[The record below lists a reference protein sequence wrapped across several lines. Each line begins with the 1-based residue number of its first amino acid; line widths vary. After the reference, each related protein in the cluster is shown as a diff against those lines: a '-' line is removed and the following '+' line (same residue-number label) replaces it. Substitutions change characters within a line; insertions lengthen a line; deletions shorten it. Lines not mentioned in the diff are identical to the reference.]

1 MYPVSDDY
9 VKAIQSRTTT
19 CSWSG
24 TLTLSGGTSVEFGTG
39 QMVQGKTRLVRE
51 CCTGDDLKFGT
62 VSSAELTIGLR
73 LDVDRYSVIGGA
85 VSLTYSLDLPGGGA
99 EPVPL
104 GEFLVSDATR
114 SGDVLTI
121 HAYDDVAKL
130 DSPYSAQLRGKAY
143 DMLSLACG
151 SCGVRLGMT
160 REEVEALPNG
170 KVDTYVYE
178 PDKYVDTWRDVV
190 GYVAG
195 MTGTIAVVDPARG
208 LVLRQYLMKP
218 QRDIPASWRYSSE
231 FADYRTGYVSVKAT
245 YAAGK
250 SVDTGDAGGTGLTY
264 DMGTNPLMQ
273 WPLQDARRAAVKA
286 IATQLSTV
294 SYVPFEVKTPQDP
307 SLMPGDVLS
316 FSGGTAP
323 ENALCAITSMEL
335 SVNGS
340 MTLKGTG
347 ANPRLRGSKTQTQRS
362 ISDAVAGIDTEQM
375 YYYTFESSTD
385 AKVGD
390 GGTVDVVTM
399 QYVTTKNRNV
409 EFHAE
414 VDCEV
419 ETTESGDSLG
429 DCVVWATY
437 VLNGVVLDAKPTETW
452 QDGRH
457 LLHLMRTWQSTPNVN
472 GTFVVR
478 LSAEGGTVS
487 VPARGARA
495 YMAGQG
501 LAGKNDWDGIV
512 RASDTFPGV
521 APPAAVGRYAS
532 DVSTSFQTPVP
543 ADVSDRFAGIDVA
556 SLGIVGDV
564 ADSASATPGDKG

>member
-73 LDVDRYSVIGGA
+73 LDVDRYAAIGGT
-85 VSLTYSLDLPGGGA
+85 VSLTYSLDLTGGGA
-99 EPVPL
+99 ESVPL
-104 GEFLVSDATR
+104 GEFRVSDATR

-121 HAYDDVAKL
+121 HAYDDVSRLSVA
-130 DSPYSAQLRGKAY
+130 YSAQLRGKPY
-143 DMLSLACG
+143 DMLSLACQT
-151 SCGVRLGMT
+151 CGVRLGMT

-170 KVDTYVYE
+170 GLDTFVYE
-178 PDKYVDTWRDVV
+178 PGKYVDSWRDVV
-190 GYVAG
+190 GYIAG
-195 MTGTIAVVDPARG
+195 MTGTVALYDPARG
-208 LVLRQYLMKP
+208 LVLRQYLMSP
-218 QRDIPASWRYSSE
+218 QRDVPASWRYKSE
-231 FADYRTGYVSVKAT
+231 FADYRTGYVAVRAT
-245 YAAGK
+245 YAADKAAETG
-250 SVDTGDAGGTGLTY
+250 DTGAEGLTY

-273 WPLQDARRAAVKA
+273 WPLADTRSAALKA
-286 IATQLSTV
+286 IATQLATV
-294 SYVPFEVKTPQDP
+294 SYVPFEVTTPQDP

-316 FSGGTAP
+316 FSGGTTP
-323 ENALCAITSMEL
+323 PNAWCALTSMEL
-335 SVNGS
+335 TVNGQ
-340 MTLKGTG
+340 MTLKGVG
-347 ANPRLRGSKTQTQRS
+347 ANPRLTGAKTQTQRS

-375 YYYTFESSTD
+375 YYYTFESATE

-390 GGTVDVVTM
+390 GATVDVITM
-399 QYVTTKNRNV
+399 QYLTTKNRNV

-437 VLNGVVLDAKPTETW
+437 VLNGVVVDARPTETW

-457 LLHLMRTWQSTPNVN
+457 LLHLMRTWQSSPNVN

-478 LSAEGGTVS
+478 LSAQGGTVT
-487 VPARGARA
+487 VPVKGARA

-501 LAGKNDWDGIV
+501 LAGAVEWDGII
-512 RASDTFPGV
+512 RASDTFPGLT
-521 APPAAVGRYAS
+521 PAELTGSYAS
-532 DVSTSFQTPVP
+532 GVSESFQTPVP
-543 ADVSDRFAGIDVA
+543 ADVSDRFPRVDVA
-556 SLGIVGDV
+556 SLGIVGGF
-564 ADSASATPGDKG
+564 ASAASATPEDK